1 MSICE
6 RVFELAKQQKKTQG
20 DIADACN
27 VRQATVSA
35 WKAKNAIPSAAFIAP
50 LAELFG
56 VSCDYLCTGKEFDAP
71 ASVRQGIFG
80 NKNHDNAVIIG
91 GDGGMV
97 LSEIESEL
105 VRVCGVIDIRR
116 KNALL
121 NFAYELEKEMK

>member
-1 MSICE
+1 M
-6 RVFELAKQQKKTQG
+6 ELLKTQG
-20 DIADACN
+20 KTQTALANAIG
-27 VRQATVSA
+27 VRAATVAA
-35 WKAKNAIPSAAFIAP
+35 WKSSGCDPSADKISAIAQF
-50 LAELFG
+50 FG